1 MPDENGYQEKV
12 NQKIE
17 DLKNKVERLTKA
29 AKEADISKRIESNRK
44 IADLHAELKVV
55 ELQLLDLE
63 KAADEKVED
72 IKSEINSKL
81 DKADD
86 VYTTIKAD
94 LGI

>member
-12 NQKIE
+12 NQKVE